1 MEIYFLDSVDR
12 LHSQRLFF
20 NIFSRWLLV
29 HDSRKKGCPRICYAS
44 LVLKQL
50 IFMFFIKLSCFGSN
64 LFF

>member
-29 HDSRKKGCPRICYAS
+29 HDSRKKGCPRFCYAS

-50 IFMFFIKLSCFGSN
+50 IFICFS
-64 LFF
+64 